1 MSFLISPII
10 GLLVYW
16 YIILQKLNKKNNM
29 KKIAALLLILFAVI
43 APLSAQEDETGC
55 KDPALFTRMPN
66 FHIYRCEDLQFD
78 KFEFR
83 VGKDKSQTIEGHS
96 IYVIYYLNENAQAP
110 GGLQVV
116 RNYTN
121 AAKKT
126 GGQVIYE
133 YEDGGT
139 QIAIMKIAKSGLEI
153 WAVVAAAGNGMYTV
167 NIIEKG
173 SMKQDVVADATSM
186 AGSIKE
192 TGKVALYGIYFDTG
206 KAVLKSESKAALTE
220 ISKLLKA
227 YPDLKLYVVGHTDNA
242 GKFETNM
249 RLSMERAMAVVNA
262 LITQY
267 AVSST
272 RLTGFGDGPTS
283 PVASNE
289 KEEGRALNRR
299 VELVKQ

>member
-1 MSFLISPII
+1 
-10 GLLVYW
+10 
-16 YIILQKLNKKNNM
+16 M
-29 KKIAALLLILFAVI
+29 KRITSLLLLLFAGI
-43 APLSAQEDETGC
+43 AISSAQTDEPGC
-55 KDPALFTRMPN
+55 KDPSLFTRMPN

-83 VGKDKSQTIEGHS
+83 TSSEKSQTIEGHS
-96 IYVIYYLNENAQAP
+96 IYVNYYLNENAQTP
-110 GGLQVV
+110 SGLQIV

-121 AAKKT
+121 AVKKI

-133 YEDGGT
+133 YDDGGT
-139 QIAIMKIAKSGLEI
+139 EIAIMKVAKNGLET
-153 WAVVAAAGNGMYTV
+153 WAMVAGAGNGMYTINV
-167 NIIEKG
+167 IEKET
-173 SMKQDVVADATSM
+173 MKQDVVADASSM
-186 AGSIKE
+186 AGSIRE

-206 KAVLKSESKAALTE
+206 KAVLKSESKPSLAE

-227 YPDLKLYVVGHTDNA
+227 DPELKLYVVGHTDNV
-242 GKFETNM
+242 GKFESNM

-267 AVSST
+267 GISAT
-272 RLTGFGDGPTS
+272 RLTGFGDGPTA
-283 PVASNE
+283 PVASND